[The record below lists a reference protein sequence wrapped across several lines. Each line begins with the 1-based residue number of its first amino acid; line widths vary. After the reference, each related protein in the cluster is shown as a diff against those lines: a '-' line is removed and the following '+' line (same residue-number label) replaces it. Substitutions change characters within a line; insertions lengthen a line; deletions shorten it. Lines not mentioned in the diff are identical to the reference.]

1 MSDEM
6 LSPLPLNHNNNNHV
20 DTLPQHTYAT
30 HKLPSFNEMISSRHS
45 SQSPQHEN
53 HIDSDPNSDAPIDFS
68 THNLKN
74 GQLEIE
80 VTGGVHGTD
89 DESSSHAIDLSTT
102 SESMARR
109 IAEQS
114 AQREAISKDES
125 MANDSMLGHYIA
137 KNPNLT
143 FKGSGDI
150 MNMDIIFENVSIEE
164 DASIGGGGG
173 GGNNSVTAQEN
184 KSIQEPATVTRIS
197 KSQVEKVDIDGV
209 QYEIITLEND
219 SDKTK
224 HLCDNNNQEMQEEI
238 EESVANMKSIVNA
251 SRIPVIADDAI
262 GQNYEYDSD
271 QMVIVTDS
279 DLSMAT
285 EIQAVEEMDAGKQQ
299 LEATPEDSPTKVT
312 AAETDSNLSQMRTSV
327 KMSIGG
333 TSVADDTARRL
344 PDDDDDVQKE
354 SLVQNVENNGNDRK
368 RKRKVVPVLARNK
381 RTKRGNT
388 SNAVNIESKEP
399 DVPPNEFKLEPK
411 EEPIHSQIEIHNE
424 MTSKIET
431 STVKSAPDGDED
443 DDDDNYSDQIQEEQT
458 TNDIDGNPTMDES
471 DADND
476 TNERSFMDSLVV
488 VESQDPNDPN
498 RTIHEVYV
506 VDPETNEMSEKP
518 LELPDHVIQRI
529 RLSMQ

>member
-1 MSDEM
+1 M

-20 DTLPQHTYAT
+20 DILPQHTYAT

-45 SQSPQHEN
+45 SQSPHNEN

-68 THNLKN
+68 THTLKN
-74 GQLEIE
+74 GEQTEIE
-80 VTGGVHGTD
+80 VTGGVHGT

-109 IAEQS
+109 KAEQS
-114 AQREAISKDES
+114 AQREAILKDEP
-125 MANDSMLGHYIA
+125 MANGAMLGHYIA

-164 DASIGGGGG
+164 DATI
-173 GGNNSVTAQEN
+173 GGNNSVSAQAN

-197 KSQVEKVDIDGV
+197 KSQVEKVSIDGV
-209 QYEIITLEND
+209 QYEIITLENAD
-219 SDKTK
+219 DKPK
-224 HLCDNNNQEMQEEI
+224 HLCNNNHQEMQEEI
-238 EESVANMKSIVNA
+238 EEVAGMKRVVDVG
-251 SRIPVIADDAI
+251 RIPVIADDAI

-271 QMVIVTDS
+271 QMVIVSDS
-279 DLSMAT
+279 ELDMAAEFQT
-285 EIQAVEEMDAGKQQ
+285 VEEIDIDKQES
-299 LEATPEDSPTKVT
+299 EATLAIDIDDSPTKVS

-327 KMSIGG
+327 KLSIE
-333 TSVADDTARRL
+333 DTDIAHRL

-354 SLVQNVENNGNDRK
+354 SLVQNVDNNGSDRK

-388 SNAVNIESKEP
+388 SNAVKIESTEP
-399 DVPPNEFKLEPK
+399 DVPSTELKSEPK
-411 EEPIHSQIEIHNE
+411 EEPMQSQIEIDNE
-424 MTSKIET
+424 MTSNIET
-431 STVKSAPDGDED
+431 SSVKSAPDD
-443 DDDDNYSDQIQEEQT
+443 DGDDNYSDQIPEEQT
-458 TNDIDGNPTMDES
+458 TNDTDENPSMDES
-471 DADND
+471 NADND